1 MTSGKKLTTM
11 DRRKAFGIAMQLLR
25 EDKGLTKYRVQ
36 KDSGVNA
43 KTIQH
48 LDTGDRSTGIDIIL
62 DLLEAM
68 DVTFREAATKY
79 DSVIETLK
87 KT

>member
-68 DVTFREAATKY
+68 GVTFSEAAAKY

-87 KT
+87 KA